1 MLQRVTSGLE
11 CQFTDPG
18 FGVQHHLA
26 SLTDLQGLFVV
37 LSGASMMLI
46 SVRVMLTG
54 ASVVLR
60 TATVM
65 LRADGSG
72 RKQRERDGYCEQ
84 QQPRPVVLH
93 FQIVLLSELKCLLSQ
108 LAM

>member
-1 MLQRVTSGLE
+1 MLQRVPSRLE
-11 CQFTDPG
+11 YHVSDPG
-18 FGVQHHLA
+18 FGVQIHLA

-60 TATVM
+60 AATVM
-65 LRADGSG
+65 LGADGSG
-72 RKQRERDGYCEQ
+72 RKQRQRDGYCEQ
-84 QQPRPVVLH
+84 QQPQPMILH
-93 FQIVLLSELKCLLSQ
+93 F
-108 LAM
+108 